1 MRPRGCEASTR
12 VAIMI
17 PYRDRESHLAT
28 FLRYMHPFLMK
39 QNIEYTILVINQ
51 TDSAPFMRGLLF
63 NAGYLTANHVLP
75 FTPDCFILHDVDHI
89 PERQALYYRCSSH
102 GVLHLGNIIIIRI
115 VNHCLISAQ
124 SVDRFRY
131 QLFMLEYTGGVAAIT
146 SDQYQAIN
154 GFSNLYL
161 GWGCEDEDF
170 YVRIVDRG
178 LTLIRVDAR
187 VSFLTI

>member
-1 MRPRGCEASTR
+1 MVSSTS
-12 VAIMI
+12 VTSSSS
-17 PYRDRESHLAT
+17 E
-28 FLRYMHPFLMK
+28 
-39 QNIEYTILVINQ
+39 
-51 TDSAPFMRGLLF
+51 LL
-63 NAGYLTANHVLP
+63 
-75 FTPDCFILHDVDHI
+75 I
-89 PERQALYYRCSSH
+89 S
-102 GVLHLGNIIIIRI
+102 
-115 VNHCLISAQ
+115 CLISAQ
-124 SVDRFRY
+124 SVDRFQY

-178 LTLIRVDAR
+178 LTLIRVDVR